1 MKPLIE
7 ELPRH
12 YQRSAPDA
20 ELQRVLSLLV
30 EQAFVTNAED
40 VAALCEGDGIHA
52 AARAYYRAICAYF
65 GVSAAA

>member
-1 MKPLIE
+1 MDLIVCI
-7 ELPRH
+7 
-12 YQRSAPDA
+12 
-20 ELQRVLSLLV
+20 VLMFAALLV